1 VANPLDQ
8 FKVKPLVDIEVA
20 GVDISFTNSSL
31 WMLITAA
38 FVIAFMLIGSQRRA
52 LVPSRLQAA
61 LEIMYEMVADMI
73 RQNVGAGGRSYFP
86 FIFSLF
92 MFILFGNL
100 FGLIPGSFTFT
111 SQIAVTFALA
121 AFIFVSVTIIGIIKH
136 GFKFFGLFFPHGAP
150 ILSAPVLVPIE
161 IISYFARPISLSVRL
176 FANMTVGHVLLKVIA
191 GGVVAMGSYYILPG
205 IVPFFFLLAIT
216 ALEIMIAV
224 IQAYVFAILTCVYL
238 HDALHLH

>member
-61 LEIMYEMVADMI
+61 LEIMYEMVAVMI

>member
-1 VANPLDQ
+1 VVNPLDQ

-191 GGVVAMGSYYILPG
+191 GGVIAMGSYYILPG